1 MIDVSTQDGAA
12 EAIEML
18 DIALQQLSSETAKL
32 GAIQNRLTSAIDNLR
47 QQAVQTETAK
57 GRIVDTDFAIEMTK
71 LVKKQI
77 LSQAANQILS
87 TSNGSK
93 QNLLSLV

>member
-18 DIALQQLSSETAKL
+18 DVALQQLSAETAKL

-47 QQAVQTETAK
+47 QQAMQTETAK
-57 GRIVDTDFAIEMTK
+57 GRIVDTDFAVEMTK

-87 TSNGSK
+87 QANGSK
-93 QNLLSLV
+93 QGLLSLV